1 MYFMMLFKWKLLK
14 YQKSFSCKLSYQN
27 FWFIT
32 FTRQGFRSC
41 FDPWGTFWAKWPK
54 TVWKLQN
61 QNFFFGGGGKTVGD
75 MGGTSQFS
83 GSGVIPPPT
92 RVNPA
97 REEIVGVTVEWGS
110 QRTISL
116 AVIVLLVKLNGFI

>member
-1 MYFMMLFKWKLLK
+1 MGDILGKMAKNCVKITK
-14 YQKSFSCKLSYQN
+14 PK
-27 FWFIT
+27 FW
-32 FTRQGFRSC
+32 G
-41 FDPWGTFWAKWPK
+41 
-54 TVWKLQN
+54 
-61 QNFFFGGGGKTVGD
+61 GGGGKTVGD

-97 REEIVGVTVEWGS
+97 REEIVGVTVECGS

-116 AVIVLLVKLNGFI
+116 AVIVLPVKLNGFI